1 MNGDNFD
8 QFELALVSD
17 NMDTEGWDPGFEGDR
32 WVILSRIGPFERLF
46 KRPEKYTR
54 RFFHTAFNLPVEE
67 WPIACEAQLFGGLS
81 SVKAKLSIR
90 FQPTVKYVERNIE
103 VLPDVSTH
111 IKASYDAIIR
121 DIVER
126 ALLDIEEGNWI
137 GHGLEGVERSIETS
151 VNEMLIVQYIQ
162 SRVNCVLE
170 PHFEELSPKKVES
183 MSGHLKHQTAY
194 LELMRRKH
202 EFQQQRD
209 QEIHRQKEMQEKSS
223 LEHETNLLEQ
233 SRRDEALRKT
243 RDREETEHVKAKLY
257 EEEKRL
263 TARESSEERRHAE
276 RIKHET
282 LVRQMQMDAKINERD
297 ARMKEAQKNDDIL
310 RQEIELLVLEK
321 QRNTMEEELDEDLRD
336 AGRRKIEE

>member
-1 MNGDNFD
+1 MNGDSFDNF
-8 QFELALVSD
+8 ALVAD
-17 NMDTEGWDPGFEGDR
+17 NEVIGEWDPGFEGDR
-32 WVILSRIGPFERLF
+32 WIILSRIGPFERVF

-67 WPIACEAQLFGGLS
+67 WTILCEAQLFGGLS
-81 SVKAKLSIR
+81 TVKANLSIR

-111 IKASYDAIIR
+111 IQASYDAVIR

-126 ALLDIEEGNWI
+126 ALFDIEEGNWI
-137 GHGLEGVERSIETS
+137 GQGLEGVEGAIETS
-151 VNEMLIVQYIQ
+151 INEMLIVQYIQ
-162 SRVNCVLE
+162 SRTSCTLE
-170 PHFEELSPKKVES
+170 PSFEELSPKEVES
-183 MSGHLKHQTAY
+183 ISGHLKHQAAY
-194 LELMRRKH
+194 LELVRRKH
-202 EFQQQRD
+202 EFQQQRE
-209 QEIHRQKEMQEKSS
+209 QEIHRQKELQEQAN

-263 TARESSEERRHAE
+263 AARESSEERRHSE

-282 LVRQMQMDAKINERD
+282 MVRQMEMEAKINERD
-297 ARMKEAQKNDDIL
+297 ARMKAAKKTDEIL